1 MPAIPWLPKPGTL
14 VAPDAPRPVA
24 RSVAPS
30 RPAAGGS
37 GALSFELRP
46 SSGQR
51 RLELAMAAARC
62 VVLRTVRRPEQPSS
76 PRRRGQA
83 SVVSGAQQP
92 PAEPADHLRARLLA
106 VLQPPLGLILTGDVV
121 DWPNDLMPFQVQG
134 IRLLVERDRL
144 VLADEMGLGK
154 TIQALAALRLLALRG
169 EVTSCLIV
177 APASVLAQWRD
188 QFARWA
194 PELRLSPI
202 RGTPEARD
210 AQWSTPAHAHLV
222 SYETLRADLALAR
235 KQVWDVVIADE
246 AQRIKNP
253 DTEVAVAMKRL
264 ARRRAW
270 ALTGTPLENRLDDL
284 ASIVEFTRP
293 RSEDAIP
300 TPVMPDPR
308 LRWALSELQLR
319 RRKHEVLPELPPK
332 LLSELV
338 LPMAPEQRRA
348 YDRAETEG
356 VVELR
361 TLGAAVRISN
371 VLELIVRLKQLCN
384 FDPVSNASAK
394 LSDLD
399 ERLDQ
404 LRESGER
411 ALVFTQFV
419 DRTFGAEAI
428 AARLAAHEPL
438 TLTGSLSL
446 PQREQVLRR
455 FRADPRH
462 RVLVLSLRAAGVG
475 LDLQEAS
482 YVFHFDRWWNP
493 AVEDQASDRTH
504 RMGQIRPVHVYA
516 YALEDSVEERIVQI
530 LRDKRLLFEDV
541 VEGAGIHLETSLTQ
555 EELFGVVGLRAPGSP

>member
-24 RSVAPS
+24 RSLAPS

-37 GALSFELRP
+37 RALSFELRP
-46 SSGQR
+46 SSGRR
-51 RLELAMAAARC
+51 RLELAMARARC
-62 VVLRTVRRPEQPSS
+62 VVLRTVRRPEEPP

-83 SVVSGAQQP
+83 SVAGDAKP
-92 PAEPADHLRARLLA
+92 PAEPADDLRGRLLA

-144 VLADEMGLGK
+144 LLADEMGLGK

-169 EVTSCLIV
+169 EATSCLIV

-202 RGTPEARD
+202 RGSPEARD

-235 KQVWDVVIADE
+235 RQVWDVVIADE

-253 DTEVAVAMKRL
+253 ETEVAVAMKRL
-264 ARRRAW
+264 GRRRAW

-284 ASIVEFTRP
+284 ASILDFTRP
-293 RSEDAIP
+293 LSEEAIP

-319 RRKHEVLPELPPK
+319 RRKREVLAELPPK

-356 VVELR
+356 VIELR
-361 TLGAAVRISN
+361 ALGATVRVSN

-384 FDPVSNASAK
+384 FDPVSGASAK

-455 FRADPRH
+455 FRSDPRH

-541 VEGAGIHLETSLTQ
+541 VEGAGINLETSLTQ
-555 EELFGVVGLRAPGSP
+555 DELFGVVGLRAPRSP

>member
-14 VAPDAPRPVA
+14 VAPDAPRPFA
-24 RSVAPS
+24 RSVAPG
-30 RPAAGGS
+30 RPAAGDS
-37 GALSFELRP
+37 RALSFELRP
-46 SSGQR
+46 SSGRR
-51 RLELAMAAARC
+51 RLDLATPRTRC
-62 VVLRTVRRPEQPSS
+62 VVLRSQRPQEPSGT
-76 PRRRGQA
+76 RLRGHA
-83 SVVSGAQQP
+83 SAGRGGQP
-92 PAEPADHLRARLLA
+92 PRAADDLRARLLA

-144 VLADEMGLGK
+144 LLADEMGLGK

-169 EVTSCLIV
+169 QVTSCLIV

-202 RGTPEARD
+202 RGSPEARD

-222 SYETLRADLALAR
+222 GYETLRADLAIAR
-235 KQVWDVVIADE
+235 RHVWDLVIADE

-253 DTEVAVAMKRL
+253 ETEVAVAMKRL
-264 ARRRAW
+264 ARHRAW

-284 ASIVEFTRP
+284 ASILEFTRP

-319 RRKHEVLPELPPK
+319 RRKREVLAELPPK
-332 LLSELV
+332 LVSELV
-338 LPMAPEQRRA
+338 MPMAPEQRRA

-356 VVELR
+356 VVELQA
-361 TLGAAVRISN
+361 LGAGVRVSN

-384 FDPVSNASAK
+384 FDPVSGASAK
-394 LSDLD
+394 LSDLN
-399 ERLDQ
+399 ERLEL

-411 ALVFTQFV
+411 ALVFSQFV

-446 PQREQVLRR
+446 PQRERVLQR
-455 FRADPRH
+455 FRSDPRH
-462 RVLVLSLRAAGVG
+462 RVLVLSLRAGGVG

-504 RMGQIRPVHVYA
+504 RMGQVRPVHVYA

-555 EELFGVVGLRAPGSP
+555 EELFRVVGLQAPGRPD

>member
-1 MPAIPWLPKPGTL
+1 MPAIPWLPKPGTFE
-14 VAPDAPRPVA
+14 APDAPRPVA
-24 RSVAPS
+24 RSVAPN
-30 RPAAGGS
+30 RPATGGS
-37 GALSFELRP
+37 RAVSFEIRP
-46 SSGQR
+46 SSGRR
-51 RLELAMAAARC
+51 RLELAMAPARC
-62 VVLRTVRRPEQPSS
+62 VVLRSVRRNEEPSR
-76 PRRRGQA
+76 RRRGQA
-83 SVVSGAQQP
+83 PVLGAAQQSS
-92 PAEPADHLRARLLA
+92 AEPADDLRARLLA
-106 VLQPPLGLILTGDVV
+106 VLRPPLGLILSGDVV

-134 IRLLVERDRL
+134 IHLLVERDRL
-144 VLADEMGLGK
+144 LLADEMGLGK

-202 RGTPEARD
+202 RGSPEARD

-222 SYETLRADLALAR
+222 SYETLRADLPLAR
-235 KQVWDVVIADE
+235 KQVWDGVIAGE

-253 DTEVAVAMKRL
+253 ETEVAVAMKRL

-284 ASIVEFTRP
+284 ASILEFTRP

-300 TPVMPDPR
+300 TPVMSDPR

-319 RRKHEVLPELPPK
+319 RRKREVLAELPPK

-338 LPMAPEQRRA
+338 LPMASEQRRA

-361 TLGAAVRISN
+361 ALGAAVRISN

-384 FDPVSNASAK
+384 FDPVSGASAK
-394 LSDLD
+394 LSDLNQ
-399 ERLDQ
+399 RLDQ
-404 LRESGER
+404 LRESRER

-438 TLTGSLSL
+438 MLTGSLSL
-446 PQREQVLRR
+446 AQREHVLQR
-455 FRADPRH
+455 FRSDPRH

-555 EELFGVVGLRAPGSP
+555 DELFGVVGLRAPATH

>member
-1 MPAIPWLPKPGTL
+1 MPAIPWLPKPGTFE
-14 VAPDAPRPVA
+14 APDAPRPVA
-24 RSVAPS
+24 RSVAPN
-30 RPAAGGS
+30 RPATGGS
-37 GALSFELRP
+37 RAVSFEIRP
-46 SSGQR
+46 SSGRR
-51 RLELAMAAARC
+51 RLELAMAPARC
-62 VVLRTVRRPEQPSS
+62 VVLRSVRRNEEPSR
-76 PRRRGQA
+76 RRRGQA
-83 SVVSGAQQP
+83 PVLGAAQQSS
-92 PAEPADHLRARLLA
+92 AEPADDLRARLLA
-106 VLQPPLGLILTGDVV
+106 VLRPPLGLILSGDVV

-134 IRLLVERDRL
+134 IHLLVERDRL
-144 VLADEMGLGK
+144 LLADEMGLGK

-202 RGTPEARD
+202 RGSPEARD

-253 DTEVAVAMKRL
+253 ETEVAVAMKRL

-284 ASIVEFTRP
+284 ASILEFTRP

-300 TPVMPDPR
+300 TPVMSDPR

-319 RRKHEVLPELPPK
+319 RRKREVLAELPPK

-361 TLGAAVRISN
+361 ALGAAVRISN

-384 FDPVSNASAK
+384 FDPVSGASAK
-394 LSDLD
+394 LSDLNQ
-399 ERLDQ
+399 RLDQ

-428 AARLAAHEPL
+428 AARLAAHAPL
-438 TLTGSLSL
+438 MLTGSLSL
-446 PQREQVLRR
+446 AQREQVLWR
-455 FRADPRH
+455 FRSDPRH

-555 EELFGVVGLRAPGSP
+555 DELFGVVGLRAPATR

>member
-1 MPAIPWLPKPGTL
+1 MPAIPWLPKPGTFE
-14 VAPDAPRPVA
+14 APDAPRPVA
-24 RSVAPS
+24 RSVAPN
-30 RPAAGGS
+30 RPATGGS
-37 GALSFELRP
+37 RAVSFEIRP
-46 SSGQR
+46 SSGRR
-51 RLELAMAAARC
+51 RLELAMAPARC
-62 VVLRTVRRPEQPSS
+62 VVLRSVRRNEEPSR
-76 PRRRGQA
+76 RRRGQA
-83 SVVSGAQQP
+83 PVLGAAQQSS
-92 PAEPADHLRARLLA
+92 AEPADDLRARLLA
-106 VLQPPLGLILTGDVV
+106 VLRPPLGLILSGDVV

-134 IRLLVERDRL
+134 IHLLVERDRL
-144 VLADEMGLGK
+144 LLADEMGLGK

-202 RGTPEARD
+202 RGSPEARD

-253 DTEVAVAMKRL
+253 ETEVAVAMKRL

-284 ASIVEFTRP
+284 ASILEFTRP

-300 TPVMPDPR
+300 TPVMSDPR

-319 RRKHEVLPELPPK
+319 RRKREVLAELPPK

-338 LPMAPEQRRA
+338 LPMASEQRRA

-361 TLGAAVRISN
+361 ALGAAVRISN

-384 FDPVSNASAK
+384 FDPVSGASAK
-394 LSDLD
+394 LSDLNQ
-399 ERLDQ
+399 RLDQ
-404 LRESGER
+404 LGESGER

-438 TLTGSLSL
+438 MLTGSLSL
-446 PQREQVLRR
+446 AQREHVLQR
-455 FRADPRH
+455 FRSDPRH

-555 EELFGVVGLRAPGSP
+555 DELFGVVGLRAPATH